1 MSHIFKT
8 QENTEKLN
16 VESDVNIEICQMCN
30 HERTL
35 YMSEGKMICPVA
47 TKFLF

>member
-1 MSHIFKT
+1 MYESYLFKT

-16 VESDVNIEICQMCN
+16 LESDVNEICTLYN

-35 YMSEGKMICPVA
+35 ICQKV
-47 TKFLF
+47 K